1 MTDKLSSSPP
11 KFALGGLKSF
21 LPFFDEATLSTR
33 GQTLPALLQ
42 GRVRRPS
49 SIRDI
54 PHNDADLEN
63 GLLQLA
69 GGGKAQ
75 GEHDE
80 RRMSTGAQVLVT
92 PQMRSQ
98 RLIGNSNPRYKW
110 YCANN
115 TPASGSC
122 S

>member
-1 MTDKLSSSPP
+1 MADKLSSSPP
-11 KFALGGLKSF
+11 KFALGGLKTF

-49 SIRDI
+49 SIRDF
-54 PHNDADLEN
+54 PHSNDADLEN
-63 GLLQLA
+63 GPLQLA
-69 GGGKAQ
+69 GGGKTQ
-75 GEHDE
+75 GERDE

-98 RLIGNSNPRYKW
+98 RLIGSSNPRYKW
-110 YCANN
+110 YYAHN
-115 TPASGSC
+115 TPASGS
-122 S
+122 